1 MKLIALR
8 DLSYDRQRIA
18 AGNAFE
24 ADGRFAK
31 VLKAAGRAADYVDT
45 TVKAPVAP
53 ILVLSPPEPPP
64 NLELSLPVS
73 GPETAATEEQPMLD
87 VSLTPVEPMTTK
99 DNGALVP
106 TRRGVYRRRDIE
118 PGQTVVMTPERGGAP
133 DDGAAV

>member
-24 ADGRFAK
+24 AEGRFAK

-45 TVKAPVAP
+45 TAKATVAP
-53 ILVLSPPEPPP
+53 ILVLSPPEPLP
-64 NLELSLPVS
+64 NLELSQ
-73 GPETAATEEQPMLD
+73 PESTPEAAATEEQPMPD
-87 VSLTPVEPMTTK
+87 AGLTPVEPMTTK

-118 PGQTVVMTPERGGAP
+118 PGQTAVMTPEPGRAP
-133 DDGAAV
+133 DDGAAI

>member
-8 DLSYDRQRIA
+8 DLTYDGRRIT

-24 ADGRFAK
+24 AQRRFAK
-31 VLKAAGRAADYVDT
+31 VLKAVGRAADH
-45 TVKAPVAP
+45 VATKE
-53 ILVLSPPEPPP
+53 IPPAVVVTEPLPD
-64 NLELSLPVS
+64 LELSL
-73 GPETAATEEQPMLD
+73 AASESEAVITKEEPMPD
-87 VSLTPVEPMTTK
+87 ASLTPVEPMTTK

-118 PGQTVVMTPERGGAP
+118 PGQTAVMTPEPGGAP